1 MLPHTGLQHL
11 EVAFERYS
19 HPILGFAR
27 YKYLTR
33 LSQGKMQLHLSSLTP
48 VVESISVLN
57 RAAVPGRPGIF
68 GERAVKREEC
78 QIRVLP
84 CLLAVCLLVFVGLPC
99 CSIPALAQTTAAP
112 TEDTK
117 PNDEP
122 KPLATRDDVKKN
134 TPGTAVKPLLG
145 LHLDVDLA
153 LVNVTVTDP
162 YNRLVTGL
170 DPDNFRVYED
180 NVEQEVVTFS
190 SEDVPI
196 SIGVIF
202 DFSGSMANKIGKA
215 REAAVEFFKTANPQD
230 EFFLVSF
237 NERAELTSAFTNS
250 VEDLQSRMMLTAP
263 KGRTALLDAIY
274 LGLSQMRGARNGKR
288 ALLIL
293 SDGGDNHSRYNES
306 DIKRLVKEADTQL
319 YAIGIFD
326 PLGYRNRTPE
336 ELNGPSLLSEVT
348 EMTGGRVFAV
358 ENLND
363 LPDIASKIGMEL
375 RNQYVLGYRPSNKA
389 HDARWRK
396 IKIKLRAPKGLPPLN
411 VYSKTGYYAPS
422 H

>member
-1 MLPHTGLQHL
+1 MECQVEAMLPHGRPLIRSGRSCNMFVNEL
-11 EVAFERYS
+11 VSGRPGGRIPCS
-19 HPILGFAR
+19 P
-27 YKYLTR
+27 
-33 LSQGKMQLHLSSLTP
+33 
-48 VVESISVLN
+48 N
-57 RAAVPGRPGIF
+57 RAAVPGIRNVG
-68 GERAVKREEC
+68 GAVKR
-78 QIRVLP
+78 QMPLTVTGSFLKNFPILSFP
-84 CLLAVCLLVFVGLPC
+84 CIILLSLCLFPFLR
-99 CSIPALAQTTAAP
+99 SSLAYGQTTVDVSKAP
-112 TEDTK
+112 
-117 PNDEP
+117 
-122 KPLATRDDVKKN
+122 DDVKKD
-134 TPGTAVKPLLG
+134 TRPISFRPGQT
-145 LHLDVDLA
+145 LHIDVDMA
-153 LVNVTVTDP
+153 LINVTVTDP

-170 DPDNFRVYED
+170 ETDNFRVFED
-180 NVEQEVVTFS
+180 NIEQEVVTFS
-190 SEDVPI
+190 AEDVPI

-202 DFSGSMANKIGKA
+202 DFSGSMANKVSKA
-215 REAAVEFFKTANPQD
+215 REAALQFFKTANPQD

-274 LGLSQMRGARNGKR
+274 LGLSQMRGAHNAKR

-293 SDGGDNHSRYNES
+293 SDGGDNHSRYNEN

-326 PLGYRNRTPE
+326 PLGYRRTPE
-336 ELNGPSLLSEVT
+336 ELSGPSLLGEVT
-348 EMTGGRVFAV
+348 EMTGGRVFNV
-358 ENLND
+358 EKLEE

-375 RNQYVLGYRPSNKA
+375 RNQYVLGYHPSNKA

-396 IKIKLRAPKGLPPLN
+396 VKIKLRAPRGLPPLT

>member
-1 MLPHTGLQHL
+1 MSDRIAGSSEPRGWSRQ
-11 EVAFERYS
+11 
-19 HPILGFAR
+19 AR
-27 YKYLTR
+27 YLW
-33 LSQGKMQLHLSSLTP
+33 
-48 VVESISVLN
+48 
-57 RAAVPGRPGIF
+57 
-68 GERAVKREEC
+68 ERAVKREVA
-78 QIRVLP
+78 QIRVLTR
-84 CLLAVCLLVFVGLPC
+84 LFVSFLLVFVAFPLYC
-99 CSIPALAQTTAAP
+99 IPAAAQSESASPTSTTSPAS
-112 TEDTK
+112 DDSK
-117 PNDEP
+117 PKEEAKP
-122 KPLATRDDVKKN
+122 KDGAKPAKDNVKKD
-134 TPGTAVKPLLG
+134 TPGTLLKPALG
-145 LHLDVDLA
+145 LHMDVDLA

-170 DPDNFRVYED
+170 DPDNFRVFED
-180 NVEQEVVTFS
+180 NIEQEVVTFS

-215 REAAVEFFKTANPQD
+215 REAAVQFFKTANPQD

-237 NERAELTSAFTNS
+237 NERAELTSSFTNS

-358 ENLND
+358 ENLNE